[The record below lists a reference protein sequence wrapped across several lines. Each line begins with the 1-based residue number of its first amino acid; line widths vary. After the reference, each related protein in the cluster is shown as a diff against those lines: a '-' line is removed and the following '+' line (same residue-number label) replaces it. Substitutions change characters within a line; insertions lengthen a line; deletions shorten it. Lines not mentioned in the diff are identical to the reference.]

1 MMASPLTCLCMPVTW
16 SYLCIHKRN
25 QIMKNLIT
33 QLFFD
38 KEVVDAIKASKT
50 GSDMLYIQLMS
61 GKITM
66 KEYIAAGK
74 SFAR

>member
-1 MMASPLTCLCMPVTW
+1 
-16 SYLCIHKRN
+16 
-25 QIMKNLIT
+25 MKNLIK

-38 KEVVDAIKASKT
+38 KEIVDAIKSSKT
-50 GSDMLYIQLMS
+50 GSEMLYIQLMS

-74 SFAR
+74 S